1 MNRRQFKGHLA
12 AAAGFLLVGASAAPV
27 AAQQVREIGPAET
40 AAALKAALEKGVH
53 YAVNQ
58 LGRADGFLGNEKVRI
73 PLPGLL
79 DDAARLLRKTGQRD
93 RVDALVLSMNRAAE
107 AAVPLA
113 RELLVSAVRGL
124 TVQDAARIVTG
135 GETSVTDFF
144 AGRTRTAL
152 TAELLPVVS
161 RATEKAE
168 LATRY
173 NKVVEKVTSFG
184 LLNKQESRL
193 EDHVTAKTLD
203 GIYYMIGE
211 QEKVIRRD
219 PLAAGSKVISTVFGA
234 LR

>member
-1 MNRRQFKGHLA
+1 MNRRQFNGHLGV
-12 AAAGFLLVGASAAPV
+12 AAGFLLLAASGAPV
-27 AAQQVREIGPAET
+27 AAQKIRDIAPAET
-40 AAALKAALEKGVH
+40 SAALKAALEKGVH

-79 DDAARLLRKTGQRD
+79 EDAARLLRKTGQRD

-113 RELLVSAVRGL
+113 RDLLVSAVRGL

-168 LATRY
+168 LAARY
-173 NKVVEKVTSFG
+173 NRVVEKVVNFG
-184 LLNKQESRL
+184 LLSKQETRL
-193 EDHVTAKTLD
+193 EDYVTAKTLD

>member
-1 MNRRQFKGHLA
+1 MKRRQFNGHMGS
-12 AAAGFLLVGASAAPV
+12 AAGFVLLVISAAPV
-27 AAQQVREIGPAET
+27 SGQKIRDIAPAET
-40 AAALKAALEKGVH
+40 AAGLKAALEKGVH
-53 YAVNQ
+53 YAVDQ

-79 DDAARLLRKTGQRD
+79 DDAARILRKTGQRD

-113 RELLVSAVRGL
+113 RDLLVSAVRRL
-124 TVQDAARIVTG
+124 TVQDAAKIITG

-152 TAELLPVVS
+152 TAQLLPVVS

-168 LATRY
+168 LVARY
-173 NKVVEKVTSFG
+173 NRVVEKVTSFAI
-184 LLNKQESRL
+184 LSKQEARL
-193 EDHVTAKTLD
+193 ENYVTSKTLD
-203 GIYYMIGE
+203 GVYYMIGE

-219 PLAAGSKVISTVFGA
+219 PLAAGSKAISAVFGA